1 MGTRL
6 RLEEPSL
13 AGDLLEYLRE
23 RDCPAAQIG
32 PDTIEVEL
40 PHSLH
45 AAQAQMELDL
55 YLRVWRALRRT
66 GVAVLE

>member
-23 RDCPAAQIG
+23 RDCPAALIG
-32 PDTIEVEL
+32 PGTIEVEL
-40 PHSLH
+40 PHALH
-45 AAQAQMELDL
+45 TAQAQMELEL
-55 YLRVWRALRRT
+55 YLRVWRALRRS

>member
-23 RDCPAAQIG
+23 RDCSAAQIG

-40 PHSLH
+40 PHTLH
-45 AAQAQMELDL
+45 TAQAQLELEL
-55 YLRVWRALRRT
+55 YLRVWRALRRS
-66 GVAVLE
+66 GVAALE

>member
-32 PDTIEVEL
+32 PDTIEVEP
-40 PHSLH
+40 PHDLH
-45 AAQAQMELDL
+45 TAQAEMELEL